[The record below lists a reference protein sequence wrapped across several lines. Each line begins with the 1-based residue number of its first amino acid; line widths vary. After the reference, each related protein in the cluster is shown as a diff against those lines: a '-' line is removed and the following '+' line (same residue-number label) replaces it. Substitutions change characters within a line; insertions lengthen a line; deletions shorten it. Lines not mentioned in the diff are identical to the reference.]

1 VSGER
6 RPTGPGSLGKLV
18 RLGIRVRADLAE
30 LTLANL
36 LPLLGDGAEER
47 DLGGSVEYAVYLP
60 EGELP
65 PPEAVRALGGEGVL
79 GTLTE
84 PVTGDW
90 RRSYLE
96 HLRPVRAGALTIR
109 PPWLDGS
116 PDDIVIDP
124 DTMFGAGTHESTRL
138 SLELLQRM
146 TPIPPAPLCD
156 WGSGSGVLAIAA
168 ARLGWGPVTALELD
182 PDAAPVIAANALAN
196 GVEVEVHAAF
206 DLLEVQP
213 PWAPTVL
220 ANLTPVLHREV
231 SARLQRRP
239 ERLIAAGFLARYADD
254 VAPLYAPLR
263 EVDRAVEGEWAAVS
277 LA

>member
-1 VSGER
+1 VSV
-6 RPTGPGSLGKLV
+6 V
-18 RLGIRVRADLAE
+18 RLGIRVRAEQAE
-30 LTLANL
+30 VTLANL
-36 LPLLGDGAEER
+36 LPLLGAGAEER

-79 GTLTE
+79 GTITE
-84 PVTGDW
+84 PVQEGW
-90 RRSYLE
+90 ERRYLE

-109 PPWLDGS
+109 PPWLEGS
-116 PDDIVIDP
+116 PGDIVIDP
-124 DTMFGAGTHESTRL
+124 DTTFGAGTHESTRL
-138 SLELLQRM
+138 SLELLQRLE
-146 TPIPPAPLCD
+146 PAGALCD
-156 WGSGSGVLAIAA
+156 WGAGSGVLAIAA

-182 PDAAPVIAANALAN
+182 PDAAAVIAANARAN
-196 GVEVEVHAAF
+196 GADVEVRTPF
-206 DLLEVQP
+206 DLLADDP

-231 SARLQRRP
+231 AARIERPP

-254 VAPLYAPLR
+254 LAPLYAPLG

>member
-1 VSGER
+1 MSA
-6 RPTGPGSLGKLV
+6 KLV

-30 LTLANL
+30 ITFANL

-65 PPEAVRALGGEGVL
+65 PPEAVRALGGDGVL
-79 GTLTE
+79 GTITE

-90 RRSYLE
+90 ERRYLE

-109 PPWLDGS
+109 PPWLEGS
-116 PDDIVIDP
+116 PEDLVIDP
-124 DTMFGAGTHESTRL
+124 DTTFGAGTHESTRL
-138 SLELLQRM
+138 SLELLQRLEPGGAM
-146 TPIPPAPLCD
+146 CD
-156 WGSGSGVLAIAA
+156 WGAGSGVLSIAA
-168 ARLGWGPVTALELD
+168 ARMGWGPVTALELD
-182 PDAAPVIAANALAN
+182 PRAAEVIGANARAN
-196 GVEVEVHAAF
+196 GVEVDVRAPF
-206 DLLEVQP
+206 DLLADEP

-231 SARLQRRP
+231 AARLERRP
-239 ERLIAAGFLARYADD
+239 ERLVAAGFLARYADD

-263 EVDRAVEGEWAAVS
+263 EAGRSVEGEWAAVLLVS
-277 LA
+277 RRTPSDPTP